1 MPGFQQKI
9 IRQDNYTLYITRQE
23 KKKQPEKQSKHQNQ
37 THQRTYDPSVGI
49 IRQRILNHCD

>member
-49 IRQRILNHCD
+49 IRQRI